1 METLTYISI
10 GVGITSF
17 FGAVVAK
24 AYLIGY
30 GRGYG
35 DGKHCGFTEGLYRA
49 AERAQRQAARQEY
62 WVG

>member
-35 DGKHCGFTEGLYRA
+35 DGKHCGFSEGLWA
-49 AERAQRQAARQEY
+49 AARRRSKADARQEY